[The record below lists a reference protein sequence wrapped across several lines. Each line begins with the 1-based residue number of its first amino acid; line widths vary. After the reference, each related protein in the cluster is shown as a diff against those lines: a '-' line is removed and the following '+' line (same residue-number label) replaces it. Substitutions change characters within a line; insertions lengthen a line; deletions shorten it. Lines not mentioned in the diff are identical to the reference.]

1 MNKNI
6 TAIVFTRNEARRIPV
21 IYLNL
26 KDFCEVIIFDAG
38 STDGSEEYCKKN
50 GIKFVARPE
59 DNSTMRLN
67 TLAWVYENTPTEYV
81 IQVYGAHLY
90 PKQLLEKFAE
100 VANENRKSAVFHD
113 VVIYRYGDVVHRPLF
128 RRISSAC
135 VFYKKSIINFEKSK
149 IHDELAISFDEK
161 TMVRLSGRDEL
172 SLHLFQDEDCE
183 SFTKKTIN
191 YEALEA
197 RQRFAAGER
206 MSGIKLMF
214 GPIGRFIYRYFRTGS
229 FTKGSKGLVYSILN
243 LIYDFNVSIIIWELT
258 NQLTFDDAIRL
269 NAEKKKKL
277 LRSGV

>member
-6 TAIVFTRNEARRIPV
+6 TAIVFTRNEVRRIPF
-21 IYLNL
+21 IYRNL
-26 KDFCEVIIFDAG
+26 KDFCEVIVFDAG
-38 STDGSEEYCKKN
+38 STDGTEEYCKKN
-50 GIKFVARPE
+50 GIKLITRPE
-59 DNSTMRLN
+59 DNAIMRIK
-67 TLAWVYENTPTEYV
+67 TLAWVYENTPTDYV

-90 PKQLLEKFAE
+90 PKELLNKFAE
-100 VANENRKSAVFHD
+100 IANENKIAAVFHN

-161 TMVRLSGRDEL
+161 TMVRLPGRDDL

-206 MSGIKLMF
+206 MSGIKLLF

-229 FTKGSKGLVYSILN
+229 FTKCSKGLVYSVLN
-243 LIYDFNVSIIIWELT
+243 LIYDFNVSIILWELT
-258 NQLTFDDAIRL
+258 NQLTFDDAIRK
-269 NAEKKKKL
+269 NAEKKVQLQKD
-277 LRSGV
+277 GV